1 MNIETADGKTS
12 ENVGSTELKEILAS
26 LDSQVDFA
34 ILSHDENYLQCAFS
48 TEGYYMEY
56 QDGTGHYEWTSG
68 HAPYEKMEE
77 TFIHYL
83 ENNGEIPD
91 LSLWKK
97 VSGRVNHSGQSGFS
111 GSLIDQLKAEA
122 KQGLKRA
129 INRKT
134 SGLVR
139 NTLKKL
145 IK

>member
-1 MNIETADGKTS
+1 MMFVPVTLP
-12 ENVGSTELKEILAS
+12 GSLSQKFSIQIRLLKYS
-26 LDSQVDFA
+26 R
-34 ILSHDENYLQCAFS
+34 FS
-48 TEGYYMEY
+48 
-56 QDGTGHYEWTSG
+56 
-68 HAPYEKMEE
+68 
-77 TFIHYL
+77 FL
-83 ENNGEIPD
+83 
-91 LSLWKK
+91 
-97 VSGRVNHSGQSGFS
+97 RVNHSGQSGFS